1 MNLNFNDIAKT
12 IANMMGG
19 SKDAPKNLE
28 DLTKG
33 FKEILKTA
41 SAAAQEELTKEIDK
55 VKDEEKAEAKTEA
68 KAETF
73 SINGHNYTVRKDEDA
88 VLVSFTNIPSDAEE
102 LKQVYRNLLGKSEYT
117 VPALI
122 PMAMEIYA
130 RDRQEGEKC
139 FAAFCSSLAVSEI
152 LRILK
157 EKFGRPNDSYC
168 QRYLPA
174 ALLQGASNMNAYTPN
189 TPYTVRIEH
198 AANAD
203 TESAM
208 YNGKYFFLVIIA
220 DGWDTRQ
227 RGVQVLK
234 TYDNDFYVV
243 NGCPPPIPCASLSA
257 ANGQG
262 WCDIKGPHRL
272 VRALFFYFIFYS
284 LTFTFLPE

>member
-1 MNLNFNDIAKT
+1 MNLNFKDIAKT

-68 KAETF
+68 KAETI

-198 AANAD
+198 AANED

-208 YNGKYFFLVIIA
+208 YNGKHFFLVIIA

-234 TYDNDFYVV
+234 TYDNDLYVV
-243 NGCPPPIPCASLSA
+243 NGCPATYTMCKPIRGEWP
-257 ANGQG
+257 G
-262 WCDIKGPHRL
+262 L
-272 VRALFFYFIFYS
+272 V
-284 LTFTFLPE
+284 

>member
-1 MNLNFNDIAKT
+1 MNLNFKDIAKT

-55 VKDEEKAEAKTEA
+55 VKDEEKAETKTEA
-68 KAETF
+68 KAETI

-102 LKQVYRNLLGKSEYT
+102 LKLVYRNLLGKSEYT

-130 RDRQEGEKC
+130 RDRQEGERC

-198 AANAD
+198 AANED
-203 TESAM
+203 SESAM

-243 NGCPPPIPCASLSA
+243 NGCPATYTMCKPIRGEWP
-257 ANGQG
+257 G
-262 WCDIKGPHRL
+262 L
-272 VRALFFYFIFYS
+272 V
-284 LTFTFLPE
+284 